1 VTLSVRPIGPRSRA
15 PVIATVLAIAWLGA
29 VAAACQVIGGIDRV
43 AKEDPPP
50 PSGDAAVDAA
60 PPAPPADPCAHA
72 RPAPKPETDD
82 APLDPDQLPPFLL
95 AVETLNLIPTDA
107 AGAVRGLDLDGV
119 CTCDPR
125 PFTFGDGGAA
135 CQPRAGGVVACDLD
149 GGADNQ
155 GGLLFRQYDAL
166 LDINAAAG
174 IDDEI
179 RAGRQTL
186 LVTLVGYNGRA
197 NDREVDVGLML
208 SQGIAAE
215 PPQTPGCASTFDASS
230 GRWSATFCGSDPWT
244 IVKTSALGTNHPPV
258 PIRTGRG
265 WVNDYELVVSIGG
278 GDVPVP
284 FGSLVVD
291 VAQASLTGKLVPLGE
306 DLAPRDPS
314 VPPKPTE
321 QRLYRLDGALVVG
334 RLPASELLAVV
345 GTFTEPGSGGARRIC
360 EDQAYFDPIKGEI
373 CKQLDI
379 ARTSERD
386 LDQSVAC
393 DAISFAAAFDAFPA
407 LDGDYVDPKESPNVC
422 RPAPDGGAPDAAAP
436 GVSYACP

>member
-1 VTLSVRPIGPRSRA
+1 VTLSTRPPGPRGRA
-15 PVIATVLAIAWLGA
+15 PVIATALAIGWLGA

-50 PSGDAAVDAA
+50 PAADAAADA
-60 PPAPPADPCAHA
+60 PPPVPADPCAHA
-72 RPAPKPETDD
+72 ALPPKPAVDD

-95 AVETLNLIPTDA
+95 AVESLNLIPTDA

-155 GGLLFRQYDAL
+155 GGVLFQQYDKL
-166 LDINAAAG
+166 LDVNAGAG
-174 IDDEI
+174 IDEDI
-179 RAGRQTL
+179 QAGRQTL

-208 SQGIAAE
+208 SQGIAAQ
-215 PPQTPGCASTFDASS
+215 PPDAPGCTSTFDPSS
-230 GRWSATFCGSDPWT
+230 GTWSATFCGSDAWT
-244 IVKTSALGTNHPPV
+244 IVKTSALGTNHPPI

-291 VAQASLTGKLVPLGE
+291 VAQASLTGKLVPLGA
-306 DLAPRDPS
+306 DLQPRDGS
-314 VPPKPTE
+314 RPPKPEE

-334 RLPASELLAVV
+334 RLPGSELLAVV
-345 GTFTEPGSGGARRIC
+345 GSFAEPGGGGRRIC
-360 EDQAYFDPIKGEI
+360 QDDAYFEPIKGEI

-393 DAISFAAAFDAFPA
+393 DAISFGAAFDAFPA
-407 LDGDYVDPKESPNVC
+407 LDGDYVEPKESPNVC
-422 RPAPDGGAPDAAAP
+422 RPSGDGGAPDAAAP